1 MTQAINPQTQS
12 AIKLLAMVRQDIEA
26 YLQTP
31 RGIITNERDLQVSL
45 AAYLRNSANKY
56 DAVEV
61 EYLVPIE
68 ELVKFNPSTWN
79 EKLRKKYS
87 QPDNSKLQP
96 EADYPWNNKSSM
108 WVDIVVCH
116 EREFIPIELKYATK
130 PVKMANPLTRFGEP
144 LLNNANVQIVK
155 DQAANDV
162 IMYNYWKD
170 VRRIELLKH
179 RYSKVSGGIA
189 LLVTNAKTYWGGGNA
204 RSNSFYMSFFTGQG
218 RIVNNE
224 ELKWSDKI
232 SPNILTGHPNL
243 RIDGTY
249 TCNWQDANITGLQPT
264 PNGLFR
270 YCLIEI
276 K

>member
-1 MTQAINPQTQS
+1 MTQTTNPQAQPS
-12 AIKLLAMVRQDIEA
+12 GNLLAMVRQDVEA
-26 YLQTP
+26 YLRSP
-31 RGIITNERDLQVSL
+31 RGIIINERDLQVSL

-68 ELVKFNPSTWN
+68 ELVKFSSQTWQ
-79 EKLRKKYS
+79 EKLKKKYP
-87 QPDNSKLQP
+87 QPDSPKLQP

-116 EREFIPIELKYATK
+116 EGEFVPIELKYATK
-130 PVKMANPLTRFGEP
+130 PVNMASPLTRFGEP
-144 LLNNANVQIVK
+144 LLNNTNVQIVK

-162 IMYNYWKD
+162 IMYNFWKD

-179 RYSKVSGGIA
+179 RYSQISGGIA
-189 LLVTNAKTYWGGGNA
+189 LLVTNSKTYWGGGNA
-204 RSNSFYMSFFTGQG
+204 RHNSSYMSFFTGQG

-224 ELKWSDKI
+224 YLKWSDKI
-232 SPNILTGHPNL
+232 SPNILTGHPDL

-249 TCNWQDANITGLQPT
+249 TCNWQDANITGLQLR

-270 YCLIEI
+270 YCLLEI
-276 K
+276 